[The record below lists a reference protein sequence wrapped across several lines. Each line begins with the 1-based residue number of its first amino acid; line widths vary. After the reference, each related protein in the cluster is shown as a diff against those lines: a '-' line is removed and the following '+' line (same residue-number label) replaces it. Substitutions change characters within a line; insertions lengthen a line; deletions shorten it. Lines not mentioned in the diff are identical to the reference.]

1 MEVYN
6 NNNNGEPRRLYRSNN
21 KMLGG
26 VCAGVA
32 EYLNIDPTVV
42 RVLAVVLFF
51 TPFIP
56 MLLVY
61 LFVCLIV
68 PNRPQ

>member
-42 RVLAVVLFF
+42 RVLAVILFF

-56 MLLVY
+56 MLLTY

>member
-6 NNNNGEPRRLYRSNN
+6 DNNNGGPRRLYRSNN
-21 KMLGG
+21 KMLAG

-32 EYLNIDPTVV
+32 EYLNIDPTVT

-56 MLLVY
+56 MLLTY
-61 LFVCLIV
+61 LFVCLVV

>member
-6 NNNNGEPRRLYRSNN
+6 DNNGGARRLYRSHD

-56 MLLVY
+56 MLLIY
-61 LFVCLIV
+61 LFMCLLI
-68 PNRPQ
+68 PNKPI

>member
-6 NNNNGEPRRLYRSNN
+6 DNNNGEPRRLYRSNN

-51 TPFIP
+51 SPFIP

-61 LFVCLIV
+61 LFICLVV
-68 PNRPQ
+68 PNKPQ

>member
-6 NNNNGEPRRLYRSNN
+6 DNNNGEPRRLYRSNN

-56 MLLVY
+56 MLLTY
-61 LFVCLIV
+61 LFVCLVV

>member
-6 NNNNGEPRRLYRSNN
+6 DNDGGARRLYRSHD

-32 EYLNIDPTVV
+32 EYLNIDPTVA

-56 MLLVY
+56 MLLIY
-61 LFVCLIV
+61 LFMCLLI
-68 PNRPQ
+68 PNKPI

>member
-6 NNNNGEPRRLYRSNN
+6 DNNNGGPRRLYRSNN
-21 KMLGG
+21 KMLAG

-32 EYLNIDPTVV
+32 EYLNMDPTVV

-51 TPFIP
+51 VPLIP
-56 MLLVY
+56 MLLIY
-61 LFVCLIV
+61 LFMCLLI
-68 PNRPQ
+68 PNKPI

>member
-6 NNNNGEPRRLYRSNN
+6 DNNNGEPRRLYRSNN

-51 TPFIP
+51 TPVIP
-56 MLLVY
+56 MLLTY
-61 LFVCLIV
+61 LFVCLVV

>member
-6 NNNNGEPRRLYRSNN
+6 DNNGGPRRLYRSHD

-32 EYLNIDPTVV
+32 EYLNMDPTVV

-51 TPFIP
+51 VPLIP
-56 MLLVY
+56 MLLIY
-61 LFVCLIV
+61 LFMCLLI
-68 PNRPQ
+68 PNKPI

>member
-42 RVLAVVLFF
+42 RVLAVLLFF

-56 MLLVY
+56 MLLTY
-61 LFVCLIV
+61 LFVCLVV

>member
-42 RVLAVVLFF
+42 RVLAVLLFF

-56 MLLVY
+56 MLLTY

>member
-6 NNNNGEPRRLYRSNN
+6 NNNNGEPHRLYRSNN
-21 KMLGG
+21 KMLAG

-32 EYLNIDPTVV
+32 EYLNIDPTVT

>member
-6 NNNNGEPRRLYRSNN
+6 DNNNGEPRRLYRSNN
-21 KMLGG
+21 KMLAG

-32 EYLNIDPTVV
+32 EYLNIDPTVT

>member
-6 NNNNGEPRRLYRSNN
+6 DNNNGGPRRLYRSNN
-21 KMLGG
+21 KMLAG

-32 EYLNIDPTVV
+32 EYLNIDPTVA

-61 LFVCLIV
+61 LFICLIV

>member
-6 NNNNGEPRRLYRSNN
+6 DNNNGQPRRLYRSNN
-21 KMLGG
+21 KMLAG

-32 EYLNIDPTVV
+32 EYLNIDPTVT

>member
-6 NNNNGEPRRLYRSNN
+6 DNNNGGPRRLYRSNN
-21 KMLGG
+21 KMLAG

-42 RVLAVVLFF
+42 RVLAVLLFF

-56 MLLVY
+56 MLLTY
-61 LFVCLIV
+61 MFVCLVV

>member
-6 NNNNGEPRRLYRSNN
+6 DNNGGVRRLYRSHD

-32 EYLNIDPTVV
+32 EYLNMDPTVA
-42 RVLAVVLFF
+42 RVVAVVLFF

-56 MLLVY
+56 TLLIYLFMCLLV
-61 LFVCLIV
+61 
-68 PNRPQ
+68 PNKPN

>member
-32 EYLNIDPTVV
+32 EYLNIDSTVV
-42 RVLAVVLFF
+42 RVLAVILFF

-56 MLLVY
+56 MLLTY
-61 LFVCLIV
+61 LFVCLVV

>member
-6 NNNNGEPRRLYRSNN
+6 DNNGAPRRLYRSHD

-32 EYLNIDPTVV
+32 EYLNMDPTVV

-51 TPFIP
+51 VPLIP
-56 MLLVY
+56 MLLIY
-61 LFVCLIV
+61 LFMCLLI
-68 PNRPQ
+68 PNKPI

>member
-6 NNNNGEPRRLYRSNN
+6 DNNNGQPRRLYRSDN
-21 KMLGG
+21 KMLAG

-32 EYLNIDPTVV
+32 EYLNIDPTVT

>member
-56 MLLVY
+56 MLLTY
-61 LFVCLIV
+61 LFVCLVV

>member
-6 NNNNGEPRRLYRSNN
+6 NNNNREPRRLYRSNN

-42 RVLAVVLFF
+42 RVLAVILFF

-56 MLLVY
+56 MLLTY
-61 LFVCLIV
+61 LFVCLVV

>member
-42 RVLAVVLFF
+42 RVLAVILFF

-56 MLLVY
+56 MLLTY
-61 LFVCLIV
+61 LFVCLVV

>member
-6 NNNNGEPRRLYRSNN
+6 DNNNGQPRRLYRSNN
-21 KMLGG
+21 KMLAG

-32 EYLNIDPTVV
+32 EYLNIDPTVT

-61 LFVCLIV
+61 LFICLIV

>member
-21 KMLGG
+21 KMLAG

-32 EYLNIDPTVV
+32 EYLNIDPTVT

>member
-6 NNNNGEPRRLYRSNN
+6 DNNNGGPRRLYRSNN
-21 KMLGG
+21 KMLAG

-32 EYLNIDPTVV
+32 EYLNIDPTVA

-61 LFVCLIV
+61 LFICLVV
-68 PNRPQ
+68 PNKPQ

>member
-6 NNNNGEPRRLYRSNN
+6 DNNTGGPRRLYRSNN
-21 KMLGG
+21 KMLAG

-32 EYLNIDPTVV
+32 EYLNIDPTVA

-61 LFVCLIV
+61 LFICLVV
-68 PNRPQ
+68 PNKPQ

>member
-6 NNNNGEPRRLYRSNN
+6 DNNNGEPRRLYRSNN

-51 TPFIP
+51 SPFIP

-61 LFVCLIV
+61 LFICLIV
-68 PNRPQ
+68 PNKPQ

>member
-21 KMLGG
+21 KMLAG

-32 EYLNIDPTVV
+32 EYLNIDPTVT

-56 MLLVY
+56 MLLTY
-61 LFVCLIV
+61 LFVCLVV

>member
-6 NNNNGEPRRLYRSNN
+6 DNNNGEPRRLYRSNN
-21 KMLGG
+21 KMLAG

-42 RVLAVVLFF
+42 RVLAVILFF

-56 MLLVY
+56 MLLTY
-61 LFVCLIV
+61 LFVCLVV

>member
-6 NNNNGEPRRLYRSNN
+6 DNNNGEPRRLYRSNN
-21 KMLGG
+21 KMLAG

-32 EYLNIDPTVV
+32 EYLNIDPTVT

-61 LFVCLIV
+61 LFVCLVV

>member
-6 NNNNGEPRRLYRSNN
+6 DNNNGQPRRLYRSNN
-21 KMLGG
+21 KMLAG

-42 RVLAVVLFF
+42 RVLAVILFF

-56 MLLVY
+56 MLLTY
-61 LFVCLIV
+61 LFVCLVV

>member
-6 NNNNGEPRRLYRSNN
+6 DNNNGQPRRLYRSNN

-42 RVLAVVLFF
+42 RVLAVILFF

-56 MLLVY
+56 MLLTY
-61 LFVCLIV
+61 LFVCLVV

>member
-6 NNNNGEPRRLYRSNN
+6 DNNNGEPRRLYRSNN
-21 KMLGG
+21 KMLAG

-32 EYLNIDPTVV
+32 EYLNIDPTVT

-61 LFVCLIV
+61 LFICLIV